1 MKVENLIKLVLSV
14 LLLVCVLDM
23 PYGYYQLI
31 RFIALLGFA
40 FLSYQSNKSN
50 RQIEMFI
57 YIALALLFQPIFK
70 ISLGRQLWNIVDV
83 VVGISLLMTMI
94 KRDMK
99 ATKRTPL

>member
-1 MKVENLIKLVLSV
+1 MKVENIIKLILSV

-40 FLSYQSNKSN
+40 FLSYQANKSN
-50 RQIEMFI
+50 RQIEMLI

-70 ISLGRQLWNIVDV
+70 VSLGRQLWNIVDV
-83 VVGISLLMTMI
+83 VVGISLLVTMI
-94 KRDMK
+94 KRDK
-99 ATKRTPL
+99 